1 MHRPTRDIEVRR
13 AAVSPPTT
21 DAPDAPDAPVAPELV
36 QDLRRSELQTIIV
49 VSTLLN
55 STSLKLRKVL
65 ELSMEAITDALD
77 AEAGSIFLLDER
89 RNELEIH
96 VPTGGAGDVLRGIR
110 IPRGHGLVGWVV
122 DNGEPLLIQDAAK
135 DPRFKGTI
143 DDSTGFRTRSVLAV
157 PLKVRGRCIGAI
169 EVLNRREG
177 GVFARSDL
185 AFMGALANQVAI
197 ALENARLYS
206 ALETA
211 YEEVKQ
217 VDDLKSKFIAVAAHE
232 LITPITVLTAHVE
245 LLEAE
250 AEQRESDPELAQFL
264 DGVRNGIARLANLSH
279 DLINMMMV
287 DRKRLPVEARR
298 IEVATLVEEVVRELG
313 SLARR
318 RRQELTYD
326 LGPPGSTEVLA
337 DVTYLKHVLHNLLMN
352 AIRFTDDQG
361 NISVQAA
368 AVDGEVRVSVR
379 DDGIGVSKEEQERI
393 FDKLYS
399 SQPALNHSSGTY
411 EFRSGGLGLGLAI
424 ARGVIEAH
432 GGRIWVESEEGKGS
446 TFTFALPA
454 ADVADVRS
462 ITADLAGLPRL
473 GGGDGDGHG

>member
-1 MHRPTRDIEVRR
+1 LSTPSTE
-13 AAVSPPTT
+13 APPTP
-21 DAPDAPDAPVAPELV
+21 ASV

-77 AEAGSIFLLDER
+77 AEAGSVFLLDEGKD
-89 RNELEIH
+89 ELEIH
-96 VPTGGAGDVLRGIR
+96 VPTGDAGELLRGIR

-122 DNGEPLLIQDAAK
+122 DNGEPLLIEDASK
-135 DPRFKGTI
+135 DPRFAGAI
-143 DDSTGFRTRSVLAV
+143 DESTGFRTRSVLAV

-169 EVLNRREG
+169 EVLNKRSG
-177 GVFARSDL
+177 GAFRRSDL

-211 YEEVKQ
+211 YEEVKR

-245 LLEAE
+245 LLESE
-250 AEQRESDPELAQFL
+250 AESRESDPELAQFL
-264 DGVRNGIARLANLSH
+264 DGVRNGIARLASLSH

-287 DRKRLPVEARR
+287 DRKRLPVEAQRVD
-298 IEVATLVEEVVRELG
+298 IAQLVEEVVRELG

-318 RRQELTYD
+318 RKQELTYD
-326 LGPPGSTEVLA
+326 VGEPRSADVLA
-337 DVTYLKHVLHNLLMN
+337 DSSYMKHVLHNLLMN
-352 AIRFTDDQG
+352 AIRFTDDNG
-361 NISVQAA
+361 NISVRVR
-368 AVDGEVRVSVR
+368 AVDDEVRVSVR
-379 DDGIGVSKEEQERI
+379 DDGIGVPVEEQERI

-399 SQPALNHSSGTY
+399 SQSALHHSSGTY
-411 EFRSGGLGLGLAI
+411 EFRSGGLGLGLSI
-424 ARGVIEAH
+424 AHGIIEAH
-432 GGRIWVESEEGKGS
+432 GGKLWVDSNEGQGS
-446 TFTFALPA
+446 TFTFSLPA
-454 ADVADVRS
+454 AHTADVRS
-462 ITADLAGLPRL
+462 ITADLAKLPRL
-473 GGGDGDGHG
+473 GADEDGD